1 MTLKQRFRKNP
12 VCFPTTFLPFL
23 KLNLDLSLLLSVC
36 DCFPARTEGKELKQ
50 EDVQTW
56 TSSNWLLLQS
66 HKDCL
71 YNIPTQLDIEFIM
84 EHIYFFNVKNN
95 Y

>member
-1 MTLKQRFRKNP
+1 M
-12 VCFPTTFLPFL
+12 
-23 KLNLDLSLLLSVC
+23 C
-36 DCFPARTEGKELKQ
+36 DCFPAWTEGKELKQ

-84 EHIYFFNVKNN
+84 EHIYIYILILKTIIKKEEEEAVPTALEKQ
-95 Y
+95 